1 MNLSMIRGNS
11 KLFAF
16 PLTNSDGDPIDLTGA
31 TVTMTAK
38 AAYTDTDAAAVFQ
51 KTEADGITVVSA
63 LNGVIT
69 VDLDPADTSSLTGKV
84 NRLIYDIQVQ
94 DADDRVSTP
103 VRGKLVVQPDVTE
116 TIVEVS

>member
-16 PLTNSDGDPIDLTGA
+16 PLTDSDGDPIDLTDC

-38 AAYTDTDAAAVFQ
+38 SAYTDSDASAVFQ
-51 KTEADGITVVSA
+51 KDLDDGITV
-63 LNGVIT
+63 LDEDNGVIT
-69 VDLDPADTSSLTGKV
+69 VDLEPGDTSSLASKTH
-84 NRLIYDIQVQ
+84 RLVYDIQVQ
-94 DADDRVSTP
+94 TLAGRVSTP
-103 VRGKLVVQPDVTE
+103 VRGRLTVQPDVTT